1 MLLLLSVISVVY
13 YIVVVLNY
21 ASLISGNL
29 SSDDGCIKL
38 WMIFLH
44 LTLGMFLWTFFKAIL
59 TDPGRVPQYWVTS
72 NSGLLHGRRRIQA
85 TQILSAMPRLQA

>member
-1 MLLLLSVISVVY
+1 VLLLLLVISVVY

-21 ASLISGNL
+21 APIISGNL

-44 LTLGMFLWTFFKAIL
+44 ITLGMFLWTFFKAIL
-59 TDPGRVPQYWVTS
+59 TDPGRVPQYWVTP
-72 NSGLLHGRRRIQA
+72 NSGLLYGRRRIQA
-85 TQILSAMPRLQA
+85 PQVLSAMPRIQA